1 MLGETPRARGPHMR
15 RRPSRWRC
23 CTGPDRR
30 RSPVHCPAFPLRSP
44 SRSCEYTSWGPA
56 QVIALASDAL
66 SSYRLLFRPV
76 VFAGK
81 LAAEYLRDK
90 NYSVKWGV
98 CGRNEQKVKDILGK
112 LGVEC
117 PVEVADL
124 VGFSAAALLLL
135 ASSLLSSLPFRMQHR
150 CYCARRAAALA
161 AVATAHALLLLQLCA
176 GSCFAA
182 CLA

>member
-1 MLGETPRARGPHMR
+1 MLGQTPCARAPHLR
-15 RRPSRWRC
+15 RRPFRGRC
-23 CTGPDRR
+23 CTC
-30 RSPVHCPAFPLRSP
+30 RSPCHCPALPLRSP
-44 SRSCEYTSWGPA
+44 SRSCECTSWEPA
-56 QVIALASDAL
+56 QVIALVSDVL
-66 SSYRLLFRPV
+66 SSSHLLFRPV

-81 LAAEYLRDK
+81 LAAEYLKDQ

-124 VGFSAAALLLL
+124 VGLPAVALLL
-135 ASSLLSSLPFRMQHR
+135 ASSLLSSLPCGMQHR
-150 CYCARRAAALA
+150 CYYARPADTLA

-176 GSCFAA
+176 KSCFAA
-182 CLA
+182 CLAVE